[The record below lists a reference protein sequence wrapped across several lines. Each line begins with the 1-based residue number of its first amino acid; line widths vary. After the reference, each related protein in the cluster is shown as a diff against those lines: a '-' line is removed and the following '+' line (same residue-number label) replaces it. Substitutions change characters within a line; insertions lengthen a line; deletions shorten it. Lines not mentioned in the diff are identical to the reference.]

1 MKKLMFLGISVLILA
16 SCHNYKKDAERLTMQ
31 KDSLQREANV
41 KDSSILTYLSEFNE
55 IQANLDSIK
64 KIEDLVTV
72 ESTGSNEL
80 KSSQKQKILDDIN
93 LLKDL
98 LQKNKDLVAS
108 LRKKLNS
115 SNSQI
120 GKLNSTIAELQQ
132 MVENMEKR
140 IQEKDAEIASLS
152 DQVQK
157 LNVDISSLN
166 QRITA
171 AEEQNQQKSET
182 IENQT
187 MELNTAYYAYGTTRE
202 LKDNGVIEK
211 TGGFLGIGRT
221 PEIKD
226 DFNRDYFTKVDIR
239 NFNYLPLMVKKAK
252 VVSVHPAGSFHISGE
267 GTADTLFIDNKA
279 EFWKVSKYLV
289 VLAQ

>member
-140 IQEKDAEIASLS
+140 VQEKDAEIASLS